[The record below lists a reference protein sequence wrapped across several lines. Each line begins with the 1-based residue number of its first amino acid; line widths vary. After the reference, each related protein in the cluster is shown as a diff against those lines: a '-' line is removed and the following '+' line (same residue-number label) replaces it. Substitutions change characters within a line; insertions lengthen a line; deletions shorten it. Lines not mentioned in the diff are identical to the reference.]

1 MYKILEPEPRAATD
15 PNSRKDETRA
25 ETGEEQMVC
34 GMKSPSAM
42 KTDLLITGISQLVT
56 AEGASAHRG
65 RRMREL
71 RVVRDAALA
80 VAAGKIQWVGRA
92 SQWTPAFGAPV
103 MELDLGGAAVVPGL
117 IDPHTHAVWAGDRL
131 ADFEARSAAA
141 GYEEILRAGGGI
153 RTTVRSTSAASPEEL
168 ARLAAPRI
176 ERLLSSGAVTIEV
189 KSGYG
194 GSTVAELATL
204 EAIERLRAE
213 QQAHHGAR
221 LLATLLIHLPPS
233 ARSSAPA
240 AHSQPHSQSHN
251 QARQQF
257 LARVCGELIP
267 AAARRSLA
275 SAVDVFVEQEAW
287 SVEEAERI
295 FATAR
300 SFGLAVKLHSD
311 QFHSLGGVALAA
323 RSGALSVDHL
333 EAAGEEEIRVLGQSS
348 TVATILPGVS
358 LHLGL
363 PPAPGRRLIDA
374 GAALA
379 VGTDLNPGSSPLFS
393 AAAALGLAVRM
404 NGLTL
409 AEALVAGTVNAA
421 CALGL
426 NDRGRLEPGCLA
438 DFLVLQSRDWRDLLY
453 VMGANPVAEVWIGGR
468 RRKRRTEKREEAEER
483 GKENRRET
491 KAR

>member
-1 MYKILEPEPRAATD
+1 
-15 PNSRKDETRA
+15 
-25 ETGEEQMVC
+25 
-34 GMKSPSAM
+34 M
-42 KTDLLITGISQLVT
+42 KTDLLITGIGQLVT
-56 AEGASAHRG
+56 AEGAEARRG

-80 VAAGKIQWVGRA
+80 IAAGRVQWVGRA
-92 SQWTPAFGAPV
+92 GQWTPAYGSPV
-103 MELDLGGAAVVPGL
+103 MEVDLGGAAVVPGL

-168 ARLAAPRI
+168 ARLATPRI

-194 GSTVAELATL
+194 GSTAAELAAL
-204 EAIERLRAE
+204 EAIERLQAE
-213 QQAHHGAR
+213 QRAQHGAR
-221 LLATLLIHLPPS
+221 LLATLLVHLPPS
-233 ARSSAPA
+233 ARSAASFAPN
-240 AHSQPHSQSHN
+240 QSHS

-275 SAVDVFVEQEAW
+275 SAVDVFVEKEAW

-374 GAALA
+374 GAAVA

-409 AEALVAGTVNAA
+409 AEALAAGTVNAA
-421 CALGL
+421 CALGF
-426 NDRGRLEPGCLA
+426 NDRGRIEPGCLA
-438 DFLVLQSRDWRDLLY
+438 DFLVLHSRDWRDLLY

-468 RRKRRTEKREEAEER
+468 RRKRRPEKREEATER
-483 GKENRRET
+483 GKEKPQQTET
-491 KAR
+491 R